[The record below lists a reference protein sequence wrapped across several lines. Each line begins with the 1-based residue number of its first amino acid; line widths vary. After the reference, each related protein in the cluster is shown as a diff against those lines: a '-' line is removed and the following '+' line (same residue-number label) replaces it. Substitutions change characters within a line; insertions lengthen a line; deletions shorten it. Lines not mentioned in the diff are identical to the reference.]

1 MNHIYPTLSYRDA
14 DAAAAFLTDA
24 LGFQEHS
31 VHRSDEG
38 KIVHAEMRFGD
49 GMIMF
54 GDAGE
59 GEADVRVGVAATY
72 VTVDDADAHHD
83 RAKSAGA
90 EIVMELRDTD
100 YGSRDYALL
109 DPEGNRWYF
118 GTYDP
123 LNG

>member
-14 DAAAAFLTDA
+14 GAAMRFLKDAF
-24 LGFQEHS
+24 GFEEHA
-31 VHRSDEG
+31 VHRGDNG
-38 KIVHAEMRFGD
+38 KIAHAELRFGD

-59 GEADVRVGVAATY
+59 GEADVRTGVAATY
-72 VTVDDADAHHD
+72 VTVDDPDAHHE
-83 RAKSAGA
+83 RAKAGGA

-100 YGSRDYALL
+100 YGSRDYAAT
-109 DPEGNRWYF
+109 DPEGNRWFF

-123 LNG
+123 LAA